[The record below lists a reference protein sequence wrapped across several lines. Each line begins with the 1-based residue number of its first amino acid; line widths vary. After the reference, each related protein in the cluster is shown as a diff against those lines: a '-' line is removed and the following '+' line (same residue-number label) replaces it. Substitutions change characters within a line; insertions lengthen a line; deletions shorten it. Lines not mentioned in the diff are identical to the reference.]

1 MELAYPSWAPARD
14 PMCYLE
20 FSQTLMIPDG
30 PYRGDPYDPLT
41 EAAQKIVCDVLDGKI
56 LDFDGEP
63 FRDIVLVWPTQ
74 AGKSLCGILVPTLHT
89 TIEHAESCIYCL
101 PTLDLLNKVWI
112 DKLKPSI
119 EGAGFAKWIPE
130 KGPGS
135 RGGRPTSLQLRDPDT
150 GDRVGSVIFIAG
162 GTGNRKE
169 VGQAGVTGKTVLID
183 EADEYTDVHRVALVR
198 QRAAAF
204 GSDAIT
210 ITVSTVKKDQ
220 NSVILAL
227 AKDGTET
234 DIYYACPYCDQYQTI
249 EWEQVEYTGD
259 NDVDV
264 ARSAAYKCKHCEVLL
279 SEKDRRIML
288 SKYTYAHKGQTINE
302 KGERVG
308 PTPKT
313 KTFSLVC
320 EKLEFGIGLG
330 LQELAT
336 EHRKAQRMLEQTRDH
351 GLMRSFYRDRLSRE
365 YTAERDELPESLT
378 NKYLAL
384 KSARANWS
392 KRSVPDWAEQLYAAV
407 DVQHDRVYWVVI
419 AVTRGLRW
427 APVDWGYEYGDNEQ
441 KQTATK
447 ELRHQQLDIVRDTV
461 MAGWGIV
468 GSEETLTPTLGAVD
482 AGYATDEVT
491 EWIHNQGRG
500 WVAIRGYGEGE
511 DEKGSKVG
519 KKREDLQGWGELRLV
534 EERRET
540 WLFCNSQ
547 AVVRWMHDSLMRKTG
562 TDGSGEIPK
571 DSSGEPLKS
580 SNALLLHI
588 TQNVYDYDQ
597 AKGKWYWR
605 KVHAGRRDWRDTIKY
620 ALTLAKFKINQD
632 AKRTK
637 NTKSK
642 GKRSKGIRKVGK
654 VNAGR
659 NR

>member
-1 MELAYPSWAPARD
+1 MILAFPSWAPPPEPPSVLAFA
-14 PMCYLE
+14 E
-20 FSQTLMIPDG
+20 TLKIPDG
-30 PYRGDPYDPLT
+30 PYKGEFYDPRS
-41 EAAQKIVCDVLDGKI
+41 EAAQTVLCDVLDGKI
-56 LDFDGEP
+56 RAFDGSP
-63 FRDIVLVWPTQ
+63 FKDIATAQCTQ
-74 AGKSLCGILVPTLHT
+74 AGKSLSCILLPTLHT
-89 TIEHAESCIYCL
+89 TIGWRESCVYCL
-101 PTLDLLNKVWI
+101 PTGDLLNKVWI

-119 EGAGFAKWIPE
+119 EGTGFAAWIPD

-135 RGGRPTSLQLRDPDT
+135 RGGRPTSLPLVDPNT
-150 GDRVGSVIFIAG
+150 GDRAGSIIFVAG
-162 GTGNRKE
+162 GSGRRKE
-169 VGQAGVTGKTVLID
+169 VGQAGVTAKTVLID
-183 EADEYTDVHRVALVR
+183 EADEYEDAHRIALVE

-204 GSDAIT
+204 GDDATKIKC
-210 ITVSTVKKDQ
+210 STVKKDE

-227 AKDGTET
+227 VEDSTNSHIE
-234 DIYYACPYCDQYQTI
+234 YACPYCGQFQAMSWDQVSY
-249 EWEQVEYTGD
+249 EGD
-259 NDVDV
+259 NDIDV
-264 ARSAAYKCKHCEVLL
+264 ARSVRYKCKHCEVMLT
-279 SEKDRRIML
+279 EHDRKVML
-288 SKYTYAHKGQTINE
+288 SQYLLVHEGQTVDENGDI
-302 KGERVG
+302 VG
-308 PTPKT
+308 PIPKS
-313 KTFSLVC
+313 KTFGLRC
-320 EKLEFGIGLG
+320 NKLEFAIGLG
-330 LQELAT
+330 LPDLAI
-336 EHRKAQRMLEQTRDH
+336 EHRKATRMIEQTRDH
-351 GLMRSFYRDRLSRE
+351 GLMRSFYRDRLSMP
-365 YTAERDELPESLT
+365 YTLDRDELPESLT

-519 KKREDLQGWGELRLV
+519 KKREDLQGWGELRYV
-534 EERRET
+534 EDRRET
-540 WLFCNSQ
+540 WLFSNSQ

-632 AKRTK
+632 AKKTAAKTK
-637 NTKSK
+637 AKK
-642 GKRSKGIRKVGK
+642 GRKPQKVGNF
-654 VNAGR
+654 NAKR
-659 NR
+659 TR